1 MKTFFYS
8 ISFLALLA
16 SPVSC
21 TIEEIYSN
29 QEKTT
34 LSVEVVTTEN
44 TLGIDSTIDPPIMP
58 TKP

>member
-1 MKTFFYS
+1 MKTFFYT

-21 TIEEIYSN
+21 AIDEINSG
-29 QEKTT
+29 QEQAI
-34 LSVEVVTTEN
+34 SQGVENAEN
-44 TLGIDSTIDPPIMP
+44 ALGIDSTIDPPIMP